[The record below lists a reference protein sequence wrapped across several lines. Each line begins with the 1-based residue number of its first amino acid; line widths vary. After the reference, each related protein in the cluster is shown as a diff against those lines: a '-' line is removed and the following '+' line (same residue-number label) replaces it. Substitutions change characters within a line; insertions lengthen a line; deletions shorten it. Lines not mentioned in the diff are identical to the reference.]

1 MNDAYMSSYVHHCE
15 TCHFLKGSFRDFLDS
30 VSVEISEK
38 KKRKELTLDFFF
50 QPFNNRYSLKLI
62 ACIVYPRR
70 GRGGGGS

>member
-30 VSVEISEK
+30 VSVEISEE

-50 QPFNNRYSLKLI
+50 STF
-62 ACIVYPRR
+62 
-70 GRGGGGS
+70 